1 MASKSRKVNKEVQVA
16 GEFAGELEG
25 EDSLEPEAIDFD
37 FMGSREDTAAARTV
51 ASRERIRRQME
62 EDMQAFL
69 SKGGAVQHIAPNVL
83 ADPPRKPSTAYGSRP
98 I

>member
-1 MASKSRKVNKEVQVA
+1 MARGKRDKVKMAVVED
-16 GEFAGELEG
+16 FAEAVDTDDGIEA
-25 EDSLEPEAIDFD
+25 PEAIDLE
-37 FMGSREDTAAARTV
+37 FMGSREDTATTRTV

-62 EDMQAFL
+62 EDIQAFL
-69 SKGGAVQHIAPNVL
+69 GKGGAIQHIAPNVL

>member
-1 MASKSRKVNKEVQVA
+1 MAKSKILLDEGLDTAFEIDAEPA
-16 GEFAGELEG
+16 GLDAS
-25 EDSLEPEAIDFD
+25 DMD
-37 FMGSREDTAAARTV
+37 FMGSRGDIADSRTV

-62 EDMQAFL
+62 EDLQAFL
-69 SKGGAVQHIAPNVL
+69 ARGGAIQQIAPNVL